1 MCAHVWLPSAKK
13 KKLEMLKFKIEI
25 FVVKYYYFLL
35 LLFLFNAIEFSPGG
49 SSPYT
54 SADETNKNKIYM
66 KGTI

>member
-1 MCAHVWLPSAKK
+1 
-13 KKLEMLKFKIEI
+13 MLKFKIEI

-35 LLFLFNAIEFSPGG
+35 LLFLFNAIEFSPGV